1 MHKTQDKMKTP
12 LSIRIAFF
20 FFISILAVS
29 CHRDSDVLQMT
40 FSKVEKC
47 MDLCPDSALNIL
59 KGIPDPEKLR
69 GESQATYA
77 LLMTQTMD
85 KNYMKFSSDSLITIA
100 LNYYAIPVGGINLS

>member
-1 MHKTQDKMKTP
+1 
-12 LSIRIAFF
+12 
-20 FFISILAVS
+20 
-29 CHRDSDVLQMT
+29 MT

-77 LLMTQTMD
+77 LLMTQAMD
-85 KNYMKFSSDSLITIA
+85 KNYMKFSSVCKDSILSWKSHA
-100 LNYYAIPVGGINLS
+100 GIG

>member
-1 MHKTQDKMKTP
+1 MKTP

-100 LNYYAIPVGGINLS
+100 LNYYAITQNKPIMYA

>member
-1 MHKTQDKMKTP
+1 MKTP

-47 MDLCPDSALNIL
+47 MDL
-59 KGIPDPEKLR
+59 
-69 GESQATYA
+69 
-77 LLMTQTMD
+77 
-85 KNYMKFSSDSLITIA
+85 
-100 LNYYAIPVGGINLS
+100 LSGQCSKHLERYS